1 MIMRPTQLMSNML
14 NIIQRWGQSS
24 PPITNKEITKEEAM
38 QALGIDNRTLGAARI
53 ISKGHSSAIS
63 WAQKLLGTNQKELEE
78 FQAWQRM
85 PVIEKAEKLLQI
97 PKSLTEFAIQ
107 IFHTYSD
114 HKKAD
119 HGGWKFE
126 TSKKHLV
133 AAMNSITNTIAKK
146 SADISTNEEISDKD
160 KFELTKMYAEVV
172 VRLYFALFVSLHG
185 TKQKVKPDKIKNIEF
200 EVK

>member
-1 MIMRPTQLMSNML
+1 MRPTQLMSNML
-14 NIIQRWGQSS
+14 NIVKRWGQS
-24 PPITNKEITKEEAM
+24 PPPSAPRDITKEEAM
-38 QALGIDNRTLGAARI
+38 AALGIDTRTLGAARI

-63 WAQKLLGTNQKELEE
+63 WAQKLLGTNQKELED
-78 FQAWQRM
+78 FQVWQRM

-119 HGGWKFE
+119 HGAWKFE

-133 AAMNSITNTIAKK
+133 AAMNSITNNIAKK
-146 SADISTNEEISDKD
+146 SADLSKKEELDNEDAK
-160 KFELTKMYAEVV
+160 ELTRLYAEVV

-185 TKQKVKPDKIKNIEF
+185 TKQKVKPDKIKSIDF
-200 EVK
+200 EVNK

>member
-1 MIMRPTQLMSNML
+1 MRPTQLMSNVL
-14 NIIQRWGQSS
+14 NIIQRWGQKL
-24 PPITNKEITKEEAM
+24 PPPTTPTDITREEAM
-38 QALGIDNRTLGAARI
+38 AALGIDHRTLGAARI

-78 FQAWQRM
+78 FQVWQRM
-85 PVIEKAEKLLQI
+85 PIIEKAEKLLQI

-119 HGGWKFE
+119 HGAWKFE

-133 AAMNSITNTIAKK
+133 AAMNSITNNIAKK
-146 SADISTNEEISDKD
+146 SADLGNKEELSDQDAK
-160 KFELTKMYAEVV
+160 ELTKLYAEVV

-185 TKQKVKPDKIKNIEF
+185 TKQKAKPDKVKGIEF
-200 EVK
+200 EINK